1 MQIDVIAP
9 NEYLSRLEK
18 YYPQP
23 NDYIP
28 ERWLVDK
35 THPLYYGNAPAMITL
50 PFGFGIRSCI
60 GRRIAELEIEIF
72 IKRMIDTFEISWE
85 GPPIKVVN
93 KLTNAFEPPYKFRFK
108 VAK

>member
-1 MQIDVIAP
+1 MIAP

-35 THPLYYGNAPAMITL
+35 GHPLYYGNAPAMVTL

-60 GRRIAELEIEIF
+60 GRRIAELEIELF
-72 IKRMIDTFEISWE
+72 IKTMINTFEITWE

-93 KLTNAFEPPYKFRFK
+93 KLTNAFVPPFKFRFK
-108 VAK
+108 IAK